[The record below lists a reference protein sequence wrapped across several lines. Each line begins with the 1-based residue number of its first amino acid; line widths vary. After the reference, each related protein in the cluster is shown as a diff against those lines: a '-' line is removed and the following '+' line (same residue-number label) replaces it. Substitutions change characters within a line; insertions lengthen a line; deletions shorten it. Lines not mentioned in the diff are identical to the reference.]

1 MSNRPNMGRVKAILG
16 IWLIGYALGFIAYL
30 AFPALADALAAL
42 VPFLMSIDPRLVGAT
57 ITGLATSLITVAAV
71 AAWAKLTKPKY

>member
-1 MSNRPNMGRVKAILG
+1 MGRVKAILG
-16 IWLIGYALGFIAYL
+16 IWLIGYAVGFIAYL
-30 AFPALADALAAL
+30 VFPVLAEALATLI
-42 VPFLMSIDPRLVGAT
+42 PFLMSIDPRLVGAT

>member
-1 MSNRPNMGRVKAILG
+1 MGRVKAILG
-16 IWLIGYALGFIAYL
+16 IWLIGYAVGFIAYL
-30 AFPALADALAAL
+30 VFPALAEALATL
-42 VPFLMSIDPRLVGAT
+42 IPFLMSIDPRLVGAT

>member
-1 MSNRPNMGRVKAILG
+1 MGRVKAILG

-30 AFPALADALAAL
+30 AFPVLADAIAAL
-42 VPFLMSIDPRLVGAT
+42 IPFLMSIDARLVGAT

>member
-1 MSNRPNMGRVKAILG
+1 MGRVKAILG
-16 IWLIGYALGFIAYL
+16 IWLIGYALGFVAYL
-30 AFPALADALAAL
+30 AFPVLADALAAL
-42 VPFLMSIDPRLVGAT
+42 IPFLMMIDSRLVGAT

>member
-1 MSNRPNMGRVKAILG
+1 MGRVKAILG

-42 VPFLMSIDPRLVGAT
+42 IPLLVSIDPRLVGAT
-57 ITGLATSLITVAAV
+57 VTGLATSLITVAAV
-71 AAWAKLTKPKY
+71 AAWAKLTKPRY